1 MGREEGE
8 RTTTTRKRRLEFSS
22 KRELHLLG
30 FQKLALASAVL
41 WLPLLFALRR
51 PRSPSSCFFVRL
63 SPPPSP
69 PPSLSFVLLCPLLR
83 PPSLRPPSLRPLLA
97 PQRASEGACMLLL
110 YGTSSLRPPL
120 RPPLRSSSFVLRP
133 SFSPLSLVLG
143 LLLFLPSRLYTSS
156 SSTSTST
163 ATSTFLDLLS

>member
-51 PRSPSSCFFVRL
+51 PRSPSSCFFVHL

-69 PPSLSFVLLCPLLR
+69 PPSLSFVLLCPL
-83 PPSLRPPSLRPLLA
+83 LRPLLA